1 MIFKF
6 CQQVLYDLNSD
17 WFIGV
22 ILWLL
27 SMVHPHSFKKALEK
41 FFSFFFSPTLLYSIC
56 FCFATMFQKIVNFW
70 FSSFITERLLSSPL
84 FNRMAAKTHHHVSN
98 ITDKGML
105 KSLKWKKEGW
115 GICTFVYENTYAMWN
130 REELVSD
137 IFHFL

>member
-1 MIFKF
+1 
-6 CQQVLYDLNSD
+6 
-17 WFIGV
+17 
-22 ILWLL
+22 
-27 SMVHPHSFKKALEK
+27 
-41 FFSFFFSPTLLYSIC
+41 
-56 FCFATMFQKIVNFW
+56 
-70 FSSFITERLLSSPL
+70 
-84 FNRMAAKTHHHVSN
+84 MAAKTHHHVSN